1 MTPHQDTCLPRL
13 SVLLLS
19 YHLHLWYV
27 SCSIFRCVSFSSR
40 CTQRRQNIIIV
51 ISPRSFLMHP
61 RLSREEIN
69 ALLDKT
75 EEVQINSFYELII
88 DLGNQ
93 RIIFKDILNLNKKS
107 MKNLK
112 FLLNRTYEIK
122 IDNAII
128 AYGILNIIDKELI
141 KKMSSL

>member
-1 MTPHQDTCLPRL
+1 
-13 SVLLLS
+13 
-19 YHLHLWYV
+19 
-27 SCSIFRCVSFSSR
+27 
-40 CTQRRQNIIIV
+40 
-51 ISPRSFLMHP
+51 MHP

-69 ALLDKT
+69 ALLNKT
-75 EEVQINSFYELII
+75 EEIRINSFYELII

-107 MKNLK
+107 MRNLK

-122 IDNAII
+122 IDNVII

-141 KKMSSL
+141 MKMSCRIDSNDNDIME

>member
-1 MTPHQDTCLPRL
+1 
-13 SVLLLS
+13 
-19 YHLHLWYV
+19 
-27 SCSIFRCVSFSSR
+27 
-40 CTQRRQNIIIV
+40 
-51 ISPRSFLMHP
+51 MHP
-61 RLSREEIN
+61 RLSLEEIN

-75 EEVQINSFYELII
+75 EEVQIDSFYELII

-141 KKMSSL
+141 KKMSFLIDN